1 MTKKNPSSKPLRV
14 GLISLGC
21 AKNLVDAE
29 IMLGSLLK
37 GGVEIT
43 NDAAQAD
50 AVIVNTCS
58 FIDSAQEESV
68 DTILE
73 SVELRDANQR
83 GQAVI
88 VSGCLPQRF
97 RDELPKLMPEVD
109 AFMGIDPVAQ
119 VSEIVSRAV
128 ANRAK
133 KTGSKHST
141 SNIQPSTA
149 KGKISARLNELE
161 KNRASSEPGKEES
174 IRGSDKFGK
183 TKTVVADHASR
194 ITHHAPLFDVTAR
207 PVFIPDFATPRF
219 RLTPKHFAYLKIAE
233 GCNHPCSFCII
244 PQMRG
249 SHRSR
254 TQSDIVKEARALI
267 ADGVKEIN
275 LISQDSTYYGLD
287 LRPAHSGTGVPPVSS
302 DPHTTQPLQNH
313 TGGTPVPLRPSRAIS
328 SPEKFSATVKSLPAN
343 ATTICTLLRE
353 LNSLKGDFWIRLLY
367 THPAHWTDEL
377 IQTIADCKKIAR
389 YIDIP
394 LQHIHENMLERMRR
408 ETSQQYIVDLVK
420 RIRAGVPGI
429 ALRTTFIVGFP
440 GETEASFNTLLDFI
454 RETKFERLGVFAYS
468 KEDGTRAGAMAGQ
481 LTDKVKQKRRE
492 LAMAAQHKV
501 AVAVSE
507 SFVGREIKVLVEG
520 EANAKQLQSANV
532 SSWEHGLIRETDKH
546 TSQMKGHYFVGRG
559 EADAPDIDGRVYVR
573 GKLPV
578 GEFVKVKIIGHTDYD
593 LIAEPV

>member
-1 MTKKNPSSKPLRV
+1 VTKKNFNSQPLRV

-37 GGVEIT
+37 SGVEIT

-88 VSGCLPQRF
+88 VSGCLSQRF
-97 RDELPKLMPEVD
+97 REELPKLMPEVD
-109 AFMGIDPVAQ
+109 AFMGIDQVAQ
-119 VSEIVSRAV
+119 VGNIVNQAV
-128 ANRAK
+128 SNRAAK
-133 KTGSKHST
+133 IRNEKLKIKNSKT
-141 SNIQPSTA
+141 
-149 KGKISARLNELE
+149 KISARLNELE
-161 KNRASSEPGKEES
+161 KFRDISEHEKEES
-174 IRGSDKFGK
+174 LRGTEKFGK
-183 TKTVVADHASR
+183 TKTVVAPASALGTPHSA
-194 ITHHAPLFDVTAR
+194 ILDVTAR
-207 PVFIPDFATPRF
+207 PIFIPDFETPRF

-244 PQMRG
+244 PRMRG

-254 TQSDIVKEARALI
+254 TQKDIVAEAKAFI

-287 LRPAHSGTGVPPVSS
+287 LRP
-302 DPHTTQPLQNH
+302 NH
-313 TGGTPVPLRPSRAIS
+313 SRAIS
-328 SPEKFSATVKSLPAN
+328 SPEKFSAAAKSLSAD

-367 THPAHWTDEL
+367 THPAHWTNEL
-377 IQTIADCKKIAR
+377 IETIAACKKVAR
-389 YIDIP
+389 YVDIP

-408 ETSQQYIVDLVK
+408 ETSQQYIVDLIK
-420 RIRAGVPGI
+420 KIRAGIPGI

-440 GETEASFNTLLDFI
+440 GETEASFNTLLNFV
-454 RETKFERLGVFAYS
+454 RETKFERLGVFTYS
-468 KEDGTRAGAMAGQ
+468 QEDGTRAGAMAGQ
-481 LTDKVKQKRRE
+481 ISEKVKQKRRE
-492 LAMAAQHKV
+492 LVMAAQHKI
-501 AVAVSE
+501 AKQVSE
-507 SFVGREIKVLVEG
+507 HFVGSEIKVLVEG
-520 EANAKQLQSANV
+520 AANEKQLQSANV
-532 SSWEHGLIRETDKH
+532 SSWEHGLIREAETQNSKF
-546 TSQMKGHYFVGRG
+546 KIKNYLVGRG
-559 EADAPDIDGRVYVR
+559 EADAPDIDGRIYIR

-578 GEFVKVKIIGHTDYD
+578 GEFAKVRIIGHTDYD

>member
-1 MTKKNPSSKPLRV
+1 
-14 GLISLGC
+14 
-21 AKNLVDAE
+21 VDAE
-29 IMLGSLLK
+29 IMLGSLMK
-37 GGVEIT
+37 SGVEIT
-43 NDAAQAD
+43 NDAASAD

-88 VSGCLPQRF
+88 VSGCLSQRF

-109 AFMGIDPVAQ
+109 AFMGIDQVAQ
-119 VSEIVSRAV
+119 VGDIVGKAIASRA
-128 ANRAK
+128 
-133 KTGSKHST
+133 SKVQRPKS
-141 SNIQPSTA
+141 
-149 KGKISARLNELE
+149 KVEKDKVVGRLNELE
-161 KNRASSEPGKEES
+161 KGRPLDEHEKENAL
-174 IRGSDKFGK
+174 RGSEQFGK
-183 TKTVVADHASR
+183 TKTIVTPGQPSS
-194 ITHHAPLFDVTAR
+194 IHHPPSSPVFDVTQR
-207 PVFIPDFATPRF
+207 PIFIPDFETPRF

-244 PQMRG
+244 PRMRG

-254 TQSDIVKEARALI
+254 TQVDIVKEAKALI

-287 LRPAHSGTGVPPVSS
+287 LRP
-302 DPHTTQPLQNH
+302 NH
-313 TGGTPVPLRPSRAIS
+313 SRAIS
-328 SPEKFSATVKSLPAN
+328 SPEKFSAAAKSLAAD

-353 LNSLKGDFWIRLLY
+353 LNSLRGDFWIRLLY

-377 IQTIADCKKIAR
+377 IQTIAKCKKVAR

-408 ETSQQYIVDLVK
+408 ETSQQYIVDLIK
-420 RIRAGVPGI
+420 KIRAGIPGI
-429 ALRTTFIVGFP
+429 AIRTTFIVGFP
-440 GETEASFNTLLDFI
+440 GETEASFNALLDFI

-481 LTDKVKQKRRE
+481 LSDKVKQKRRE

-501 AVAVSE
+501 AVGVAE
-507 SFVGREIKVLVEG
+507 SFMGREIKVLVEG
-520 EANAKQLQSANV
+520 RADQKQLQSASV
-532 SSWEHGLIRETDKH
+532 SSWEHGLLRERDTAKIGNRK
-546 TSQMKGHYFVGRG
+546 SEIGNYLVGRG

-573 GKLPV
+573 DPRGALPV
-578 GEFVKVKIIGHTDYD
+578 GGFAQVKVIGHTDYD
-593 LIAEPV
+593 LIAEPAR